1 MTDEIE
7 TPTDAIDEVLD
18 DRLEFELRLIPGVI
32 NVSLSG
38 EGGGISLT
46 VLTTSVDDEVVMA
59 VTQRIRDCEVD
70 YGVELIEVETLPP
83 EVEPTAYVAWDVS
96 EERVALQSIEF
107 DTTTGTV
114 DVVVSYQDRS
124 ARGSATGGALV
135 AGATATLAALAE
147 LGVAIPFALV
157 SADQLG
163 TTAEASVVVCL
174 RPLPDGNE
182 RIGVARAEDR
192 AEAAARAT
200 LSALNRHLGDE
211 FARAAWPAASESI
224 G

>member
-1 MTDEIE
+1 MTDELE
-7 TPTDAIDEVLD
+7 TPTGASDEVLA
-18 DRLEFELRLIPGVI
+18 DRLEFELRLVPGVI

-38 EGGGISLT
+38 EGGVLT
-46 VLTTSVDDEVVMA
+46 LIVLTTSVEDEVVMA
-59 VTQRIRDCEVD
+59 VKQRIRAHEAD
-70 YGVELIEVETLPP
+70 YDVELIEVETLAP
-83 EVEPTAYVAWDVS
+83 EVEPAAYVAWDLS
-96 EERVALQSIEF
+96 EERVALQGIEF

-135 AGATATLAALAE
+135 AGATATLQALAE

-163 TTAEASVVVCL
+163 TAAEASVVVCL

-211 FARAAWPAASESI
+211 FARTAWPAASEPI